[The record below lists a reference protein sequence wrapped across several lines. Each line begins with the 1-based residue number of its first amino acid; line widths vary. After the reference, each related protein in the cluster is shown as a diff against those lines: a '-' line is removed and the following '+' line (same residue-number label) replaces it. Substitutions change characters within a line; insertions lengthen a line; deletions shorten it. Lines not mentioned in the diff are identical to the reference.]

1 MTDQEAAHVLMDIL
15 KKYPLL
21 PEEQEAVR
29 LGIGMMAWMQ
39 LAENKLAA
47 RKARREREDSVE

>member
-1 MTDQEAAHVLMDIL
+1 MTDKEAAKVLTQIL
-15 KKYPLL
+15 KKYPLSA
-21 PEEQEAVR
+21 EEEEAVR

-47 RKARREREDSVE
+47 RKVRRENENNGA